1 MRGRLRL
8 TTSYTTSRDLTDR
21 DMRSAAEEGYS
32 STMARFLVDMRQLL
46 DIPDLPEGV
55 AQLDY

>member
-1 MRGRLRL
+1 MTG
-8 TTSYTTSRDLTDR
+8 DR